1 MNVIRHAYMCKGN
14 DTKSKKRCDNVNGI
28 LSPLIL
34 ESRLWFDLK
43 RIGTHQ
49 KKSIHWKNDKVF
61 AASKS
66 GKHIKKAYDDFFNRV
81 EKSYVIWMKGFGY
94 FALSCITSAQP
105 MNMLMAI

>member
-1 MNVIRHAYMCKGN
+1 MEFCLLSFSTLIWLEENWHA
-14 DTKSKKRCDNVNGI
+14 S
-28 LSPLIL
+28 
-34 ESRLWFDLK
+34 
-43 RIGTHQ
+43 

-94 FALSCITSAQP
+94 FTLSCITSAQP